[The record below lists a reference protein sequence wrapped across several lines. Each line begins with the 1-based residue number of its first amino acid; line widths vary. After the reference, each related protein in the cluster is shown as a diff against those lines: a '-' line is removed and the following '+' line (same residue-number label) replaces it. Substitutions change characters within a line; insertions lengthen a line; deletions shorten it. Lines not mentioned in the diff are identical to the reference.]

1 MTLSRASRL
10 LAASAP
16 LLVALLIVKL
26 WLTGTLGYYVNDRTV
41 WIVLLGGGLFSVV
54 GAISLRAALQHH
66 ADEARFSWKTVVFV
80 VPVLIGLI
88 VPAQPLSASSSQS
101 SSLGALQLTS
111 HISAGSPGDAFGY
124 WIGSVGQHADAGWW
138 KGQHVTL
145 VGFVAKQPG
154 LPSRAFI
161 IGRYLVTCCVVD
173 ATLYGFPVRLAAG
186 AVPSEGT
193 WIQVSGVFGGRFW
206 TDPSGSQWPLIERAR
221 MVPALIPA
229 SPYLSP

>member
-1 MTLSRASRL
+1 MILSRSSRL

-16 LLVALLIVKL
+16 LLVALLIMKL

-41 WIVLLGGGLFSVV
+41 WIVLLGGVLFAAVGVMSV
-54 GAISLRAALQHH
+54 RATLQRHE
-66 ADEARFSWKTVVFV
+66 DEARFSWKTLVFV
-80 VPVLIGLI
+80 VPVLIGLV

-124 WIGSVGQHADAGWW
+124 WVGSIGQHADAGWW
-138 KGQHVTL
+138 KGQPVTL
-145 VGFVAKQPG
+145 VGFVARQAA
-154 LPSRAFI
+154 LPVRSFI

-173 ATLYGFPVRLAAG
+173 ATMYGFPVQLRRG
-186 AVPSEGT
+186 TVPPEGV

-206 TDPSGSQWPLIERAR
+206 SDPTGNQWPIIEHARVARAS
-221 MVPALIPA
+221 IPA